1 MRLLDIL
8 AAGEVGAGA
17 RHLEYPVVGAGG
29 KSQLV
34 ESGLQQGFRVGSE
47 PAHLADDIR
56 GYPAVAPDGGPGEPR
71 FLDIHRLLHALGDRR
86 GAFLWDTPAEVL
98 VFHRLDLYLY
108 IYPVE
113 DRLRDTVEVRRD
125 LLRSAG
131 ALLHGA
137 AEIAAGAGIH
147 RRHQHYVAGV
157 ADGTACPGYR
167 DIPVFQRLPEGFQH
181 PAVELRKLVQEQHAV
196 VRKAYLPR
204 AGNASA
210 AEETVARCQAEGVDA
225 FAVQADVS
233 DEDAV
238 KSLVKSARE
247 RFGRIDV
254 LINNAGITRD
264 NLMLRMS
271 AEDFDLVIEKNLRGA
286 FLMTKYV
293 GKEMLHQRSGRIV
306 NISSVVGVHGNA
318 GQANYAAS
326 KAGLIGLTKTTALE
340 YASRGIT
347 ANAIAPGFIDT
358 DMTKVLPEKVKE
370 AMLQQIP
377 LRQFGSPED
386 VAKAAAFLAS
396 DDARYITGQVLG
408 VDGGMGC

>member
-1 MRLLDIL
+1 MKYESRNLIERKINVTVEKQWEEKHMSESTEKITR
-8 AAGEVGAGA
+8 AALVTGAG
-17 RHLEYPVVGAGG
+17 
-29 KSQLV
+29 
-34 ESGLQQGFRVGSE
+34 
-47 PAHLADDIR
+47 R
-56 GYPAVAPDGGPGEPR
+56 GIGRA
-71 FLDIHRLLHALGDRR
+71 I
-86 GAFLWDTPAEVL
+86 
-98 VFHRLDLYLY
+98 
-108 IYPVE
+108 
-113 DRLRDTVEVRRD
+113 
-125 LLRSAG
+125 
-131 ALLHGA
+131 
-137 AEIAAGAGIH
+137 
-147 RRHQHYVAGV
+147 
-157 ADGTACPGYR
+157 
-167 DIPVFQRLPEGFQH
+167 
-181 PAVELRKLVQEQHAV
+181 AVELARHGYHILVD
-196 VRKAYLPR
+196 Y

-210 AEETVARCQAEGVDA
+210 AEETVALCQAEGVDA

-233 DEDAV
+233 DEEAV
-238 KSLVKSARE
+238 KGLVKSALE

-396 DDARYITGQVLG
+396 NDARYITGQVLG

>member
-1 MRLLDIL
+1 MEDSIFEVRFIRYRPSMTSLIKRKIIVTVKKQREEKHMSESTEKITR
-8 AAGEVGAGA
+8 AAIVTGAG
-17 RHLEYPVVGAGG
+17 
-29 KSQLV
+29 
-34 ESGLQQGFRVGSE
+34 
-47 PAHLADDIR
+47 R
-56 GYPAVAPDGGPGEPR
+56 GIGRA
-71 FLDIHRLLHALGDRR
+71 I
-86 GAFLWDTPAEVL
+86 
-98 VFHRLDLYLY
+98 
-108 IYPVE
+108 
-113 DRLRDTVEVRRD
+113 
-125 LLRSAG
+125 
-131 ALLHGA
+131 
-137 AEIAAGAGIH
+137 
-147 RRHQHYVAGV
+147 
-157 ADGTACPGYR
+157 
-167 DIPVFQRLPEGFQH
+167 
-181 PAVELRKLVQEQHAV
+181 AVELARHGYHILVD
-196 VRKAYLPR
+196 Y

-210 AEETVARCQAEGVDA
+210 AEETVALCQAEGVDA

-233 DEDAV
+233 DEEAV
-238 KSLVKSARE
+238 KGLVKSALE

>member
-1 MRLLDIL
+1 MKYESRNLIERKINVTVEKQWEEKHMSESTEKITR
-8 AAGEVGAGA
+8 AALVTGAG
-17 RHLEYPVVGAGG
+17 
-29 KSQLV
+29 
-34 ESGLQQGFRVGSE
+34 
-47 PAHLADDIR
+47 R
-56 GYPAVAPDGGPGEPR
+56 GIGRA
-71 FLDIHRLLHALGDRR
+71 I
-86 GAFLWDTPAEVL
+86 
-98 VFHRLDLYLY
+98 
-108 IYPVE
+108 
-113 DRLRDTVEVRRD
+113 
-125 LLRSAG
+125 
-131 ALLHGA
+131 
-137 AEIAAGAGIH
+137 
-147 RRHQHYVAGV
+147 
-157 ADGTACPGYR
+157 
-167 DIPVFQRLPEGFQH
+167 
-181 PAVELRKLVQEQHAV
+181 AVELARHGYHILVD
-196 VRKAYLPR
+196 Y

-210 AEETVARCQAEGVDA
+210 AEETVALCQAEGVDA

-233 DEDAV
+233 DEEAV
-238 KSLVKSARE
+238 KGLVKSALE

-396 DDARYITGQVLG
+396 DDAHYITGQVLG

>member
-1 MRLLDIL
+1 MEDSIFEVRFIRYRPSMTSLIERKINVTVEKQWEEKHMSESTEKITR
-8 AAGEVGAGA
+8 AALVTGAG
-17 RHLEYPVVGAGG
+17 
-29 KSQLV
+29 
-34 ESGLQQGFRVGSE
+34 
-47 PAHLADDIR
+47 R
-56 GYPAVAPDGGPGEPR
+56 GIGRA
-71 FLDIHRLLHALGDRR
+71 I
-86 GAFLWDTPAEVL
+86 
-98 VFHRLDLYLY
+98 
-108 IYPVE
+108 
-113 DRLRDTVEVRRD
+113 
-125 LLRSAG
+125 
-131 ALLHGA
+131 
-137 AEIAAGAGIH
+137 
-147 RRHQHYVAGV
+147 
-157 ADGTACPGYR
+157 
-167 DIPVFQRLPEGFQH
+167 
-181 PAVELRKLVQEQHAV
+181 AVELARHGYHILVD
-196 VRKAYLPR
+196 Y

-210 AEETVARCQAEGVDA
+210 AEETVALCQAEGVDA

-233 DEDAV
+233 DEEAV
-238 KSLVKSARE
+238 KGLVKSALE

-293 GKEMLHQRSGRIV
+293 GKEMLHQRFGRIV

>member
-1 MRLLDIL
+1 MEDSIFEVRFIRYRPSMTSLIKRKIIVTVKKQREEKHMSESTEKITR
-8 AAGEVGAGA
+8 AALVTGAG
-17 RHLEYPVVGAGG
+17 
-29 KSQLV
+29 
-34 ESGLQQGFRVGSE
+34 
-47 PAHLADDIR
+47 R
-56 GYPAVAPDGGPGEPR
+56 GIGRA
-71 FLDIHRLLHALGDRR
+71 I
-86 GAFLWDTPAEVL
+86 
-98 VFHRLDLYLY
+98 
-108 IYPVE
+108 
-113 DRLRDTVEVRRD
+113 
-125 LLRSAG
+125 
-131 ALLHGA
+131 
-137 AEIAAGAGIH
+137 
-147 RRHQHYVAGV
+147 
-157 ADGTACPGYR
+157 
-167 DIPVFQRLPEGFQH
+167 
-181 PAVELRKLVQEQHAV
+181 AVELARHGYHILVD
-196 VRKAYLPR
+196 Y

-210 AEETVARCQAEGVDA
+210 AEETVALCQAEGVDA
-225 FAVQADVS
+225 FAAQADVS
-233 DEDAV
+233 DEEAV
-238 KSLVKSARE
+238 KGLVKSALE

>member
-1 MRLLDIL
+1 MEDSIFKVRFRYRPSMTSLIKRKIIVTVKKQREEKHMSESTEKITR
-8 AAGEVGAGA
+8 AALVTGAG
-17 RHLEYPVVGAGG
+17 
-29 KSQLV
+29 
-34 ESGLQQGFRVGSE
+34 
-47 PAHLADDIR
+47 R
-56 GYPAVAPDGGPGEPR
+56 GIGRA
-71 FLDIHRLLHALGDRR
+71 I
-86 GAFLWDTPAEVL
+86 
-98 VFHRLDLYLY
+98 
-108 IYPVE
+108 
-113 DRLRDTVEVRRD
+113 
-125 LLRSAG
+125 
-131 ALLHGA
+131 
-137 AEIAAGAGIH
+137 
-147 RRHQHYVAGV
+147 
-157 ADGTACPGYR
+157 
-167 DIPVFQRLPEGFQH
+167 
-181 PAVELRKLVQEQHAV
+181 AVELARHGYHILVD
-196 VRKAYLPR
+196 Y

-210 AEETVARCQAEGVDA
+210 AEETVALCQAEGVDA

-233 DEDAV
+233 DEEAV
-238 KSLVKSARE
+238 KGLVKSALE

-293 GKEMLHQRSGRIV
+293 GKEMLHQRAGRIV

>member
-1 MRLLDIL
+1 MEDSIFEVRFIRYRPSMTSLIKRKIIVTVKKQREEKHMSESTEKITR
-8 AAGEVGAGA
+8 AALVTGAG
-17 RHLEYPVVGAGG
+17 
-29 KSQLV
+29 
-34 ESGLQQGFRVGSE
+34 
-47 PAHLADDIR
+47 R
-56 GYPAVAPDGGPGEPR
+56 GIGRA
-71 FLDIHRLLHALGDRR
+71 I
-86 GAFLWDTPAEVL
+86 
-98 VFHRLDLYLY
+98 
-108 IYPVE
+108 
-113 DRLRDTVEVRRD
+113 
-125 LLRSAG
+125 
-131 ALLHGA
+131 
-137 AEIAAGAGIH
+137 
-147 RRHQHYVAGV
+147 
-157 ADGTACPGYR
+157 
-167 DIPVFQRLPEGFQH
+167 
-181 PAVELRKLVQEQHAV
+181 AVELARHGYHILVD
-196 VRKAYLPR
+196 Y

-210 AEETVARCQAEGVDA
+210 AEETVALCQAEGVDA

-233 DEDAV
+233 DEEAV
-238 KSLVKSARE
+238 KGLVKSALE

-293 GKEMLHQRSGRIV
+293 GKEMLHQRAGRIV

-370 AMLQQIP
+370 AMLHQIP

>member
-1 MRLLDIL
+1 MEDSIFEVRFIRYRPSMTSLIERKINVTVEKQWEEKHMSESTEKITR
-8 AAGEVGAGA
+8 AALVTGAG
-17 RHLEYPVVGAGG
+17 
-29 KSQLV
+29 
-34 ESGLQQGFRVGSE
+34 
-47 PAHLADDIR
+47 R
-56 GYPAVAPDGGPGEPR
+56 GIGRA
-71 FLDIHRLLHALGDRR
+71 I
-86 GAFLWDTPAEVL
+86 
-98 VFHRLDLYLY
+98 
-108 IYPVE
+108 
-113 DRLRDTVEVRRD
+113 
-125 LLRSAG
+125 
-131 ALLHGA
+131 
-137 AEIAAGAGIH
+137 
-147 RRHQHYVAGV
+147 
-157 ADGTACPGYR
+157 
-167 DIPVFQRLPEGFQH
+167 
-181 PAVELRKLVQEQHAV
+181 AVELARHGYHILVD
-196 VRKAYLPR
+196 Y

-210 AEETVARCQAEGVDA
+210 AEETVGLCQAEGVDA

-233 DEDAV
+233 DEEAV
-238 KSLVKSARE
+238 KGLVKSALE

>member
-1 MRLLDIL
+1 MEDSIFEVRFIRYRPSMTSLIERKINVTVEKQWEEKHMSESTEKITR
-8 AAGEVGAGA
+8 AALVTGAG
-17 RHLEYPVVGAGG
+17 
-29 KSQLV
+29 
-34 ESGLQQGFRVGSE
+34 
-47 PAHLADDIR
+47 R
-56 GYPAVAPDGGPGEPR
+56 GIGRA
-71 FLDIHRLLHALGDRR
+71 I
-86 GAFLWDTPAEVL
+86 
-98 VFHRLDLYLY
+98 
-108 IYPVE
+108 
-113 DRLRDTVEVRRD
+113 
-125 LLRSAG
+125 
-131 ALLHGA
+131 
-137 AEIAAGAGIH
+137 
-147 RRHQHYVAGV
+147 
-157 ADGTACPGYR
+157 
-167 DIPVFQRLPEGFQH
+167 
-181 PAVELRKLVQEQHAV
+181 AVELARHGYHILVD
-196 VRKAYLPR
+196 Y

-210 AEETVARCQAEGVDA
+210 AEETVALCQAEGVDA

-233 DEDAV
+233 DEEAV
-238 KSLVKSARE
+238 KGLVKSALE

-340 YASRGIT
+340 YTSRGIT

>member
-1 MRLLDIL
+1 MEDSIFEVRFIRYRPSMTSLIKRKIIVTVKKQREEKHMSESTEKITG
-8 AAGEVGAGA
+8 AAIVTGAG
-17 RHLEYPVVGAGG
+17 
-29 KSQLV
+29 
-34 ESGLQQGFRVGSE
+34 
-47 PAHLADDIR
+47 R
-56 GYPAVAPDGGPGEPR
+56 GIGRA
-71 FLDIHRLLHALGDRR
+71 I
-86 GAFLWDTPAEVL
+86 
-98 VFHRLDLYLY
+98 
-108 IYPVE
+108 
-113 DRLRDTVEVRRD
+113 
-125 LLRSAG
+125 
-131 ALLHGA
+131 
-137 AEIAAGAGIH
+137 
-147 RRHQHYVAGV
+147 
-157 ADGTACPGYR
+157 
-167 DIPVFQRLPEGFQH
+167 
-181 PAVELRKLVQEQHAV
+181 AVELARHGYHILVD
-196 VRKAYLPR
+196 Y

-210 AEETVARCQAEGVDA
+210 AEETVALCQAEGVDA

-233 DEDAV
+233 DEEAV
-238 KSLVKSARE
+238 KGLVKSALE

>member
-1 MRLLDIL
+1 MSETTEKITG
-8 AAGEVGAGA
+8 AAIVTGAG
-17 RHLEYPVVGAGG
+17 
-29 KSQLV
+29 
-34 ESGLQQGFRVGSE
+34 
-47 PAHLADDIR
+47 R
-56 GYPAVAPDGGPGEPR
+56 GIGRA
-71 FLDIHRLLHALGDRR
+71 I
-86 GAFLWDTPAEVL
+86 
-98 VFHRLDLYLY
+98 
-108 IYPVE
+108 
-113 DRLRDTVEVRRD
+113 
-125 LLRSAG
+125 
-131 ALLHGA
+131 
-137 AEIAAGAGIH
+137 
-147 RRHQHYVAGV
+147 
-157 ADGTACPGYR
+157 
-167 DIPVFQRLPEGFQH
+167 
-181 PAVELRKLVQEQHAV
+181 AVELARHGYHILVD
-196 VRKAYLPR
+196 Y

-210 AEETVARCQAEGVDA
+210 AGETVALCQAEGVDA

-233 DEDAV
+233 DEEAV
-238 KSLVKSARE
+238 KGLVKSALE
-247 RFGRIDV
+247 RFDRIDV

>member
-1 MRLLDIL
+1 MEDSIFEVRFRYRPSMTSLIKRKIIVTVKKLREEKHMSESTEKITR
-8 AAGEVGAGA
+8 AALVTGAG
-17 RHLEYPVVGAGG
+17 
-29 KSQLV
+29 
-34 ESGLQQGFRVGSE
+34 
-47 PAHLADDIR
+47 R
-56 GYPAVAPDGGPGEPR
+56 GIGRA
-71 FLDIHRLLHALGDRR
+71 I
-86 GAFLWDTPAEVL
+86 
-98 VFHRLDLYLY
+98 
-108 IYPVE
+108 
-113 DRLRDTVEVRRD
+113 
-125 LLRSAG
+125 
-131 ALLHGA
+131 
-137 AEIAAGAGIH
+137 
-147 RRHQHYVAGV
+147 
-157 ADGTACPGYR
+157 
-167 DIPVFQRLPEGFQH
+167 
-181 PAVELRKLVQEQHAV
+181 AVELARHGYHILVD
-196 VRKAYLPR
+196 Y

-210 AEETVARCQAEGVDA
+210 AEETVALCQAEGVDA

-233 DEDAV
+233 DEEAV
-238 KSLVKSARE
+238 KGLVKSALE

-293 GKEMLHQRSGRIV
+293 GKEMLHQRAGRIV

>member
-1 MRLLDIL
+1 MEDSIFEVRFIRYRPSMTSLIKRKIIVTVKKQREEKHMSESTEKITR
-8 AAGEVGAGA
+8 AALVTGAG
-17 RHLEYPVVGAGG
+17 
-29 KSQLV
+29 
-34 ESGLQQGFRVGSE
+34 
-47 PAHLADDIR
+47 R
-56 GYPAVAPDGGPGEPR
+56 GIGRA
-71 FLDIHRLLHALGDRR
+71 I
-86 GAFLWDTPAEVL
+86 
-98 VFHRLDLYLY
+98 
-108 IYPVE
+108 
-113 DRLRDTVEVRRD
+113 
-125 LLRSAG
+125 
-131 ALLHGA
+131 
-137 AEIAAGAGIH
+137 
-147 RRHQHYVAGV
+147 
-157 ADGTACPGYR
+157 
-167 DIPVFQRLPEGFQH
+167 
-181 PAVELRKLVQEQHAV
+181 AVELARHGYHILVD
-196 VRKAYLPR
+196 Y

-210 AEETVARCQAEGVDA
+210 AEETVALCQAEGVDA

-233 DEDAV
+233 DEEAV
-238 KSLVKSARE
+238 KGLVKSALE

-293 GKEMLHQRSGRIV
+293 GKEMLHQRAGRIV

-377 LRQFGSPED
+377 LRQFGNPED

>member
-1 MRLLDIL
+1 MSETTEKITG
-8 AAGEVGAGA
+8 AAIVTGAG
-17 RHLEYPVVGAGG
+17 
-29 KSQLV
+29 
-34 ESGLQQGFRVGSE
+34 
-47 PAHLADDIR
+47 R
-56 GYPAVAPDGGPGEPR
+56 GIGRA
-71 FLDIHRLLHALGDRR
+71 I
-86 GAFLWDTPAEVL
+86 
-98 VFHRLDLYLY
+98 
-108 IYPVE
+108 
-113 DRLRDTVEVRRD
+113 
-125 LLRSAG
+125 
-131 ALLHGA
+131 
-137 AEIAAGAGIH
+137 
-147 RRHQHYVAGV
+147 
-157 ADGTACPGYR
+157 
-167 DIPVFQRLPEGFQH
+167 
-181 PAVELRKLVQEQHAV
+181 AVELARHGYHILVD
-196 VRKAYLPR
+196 Y
-204 AGNASA
+204 AGNTSA
-210 AEETVARCQAEGVDA
+210 AEETVALCQAEGVDA

-238 KSLVKSARE
+238 KGLVKSALE

-377 LRQFGSPED
+377 LRQFGRPED

>member
-1 MRLLDIL
+1 MKYESRNLIERKINVTVEKQWEEKHMSESTEKITR
-8 AAGEVGAGA
+8 AALVTGAG
-17 RHLEYPVVGAGG
+17 
-29 KSQLV
+29 
-34 ESGLQQGFRVGSE
+34 
-47 PAHLADDIR
+47 R
-56 GYPAVAPDGGPGEPR
+56 GIGRA
-71 FLDIHRLLHALGDRR
+71 I
-86 GAFLWDTPAEVL
+86 
-98 VFHRLDLYLY
+98 
-108 IYPVE
+108 
-113 DRLRDTVEVRRD
+113 
-125 LLRSAG
+125 
-131 ALLHGA
+131 
-137 AEIAAGAGIH
+137 
-147 RRHQHYVAGV
+147 
-157 ADGTACPGYR
+157 
-167 DIPVFQRLPEGFQH
+167 
-181 PAVELRKLVQEQHAV
+181 AVELARHGYHILVD
-196 VRKAYLPR
+196 Y

-210 AEETVARCQAEGVDA
+210 AEETVALCQAEGVDA

-233 DEDAV
+233 DEEAV
-238 KSLVKSARE
+238 KGLVKSALE

-386 VAKAAAFLAS
+386 IAKAAAFLAS

>member
-1 MRLLDIL
+1 MEDSIFEVRFRYRPSMTSLIKRKIIVTVKKQREEKHMSESTEKITR
-8 AAGEVGAGA
+8 AALVTGAG
-17 RHLEYPVVGAGG
+17 
-29 KSQLV
+29 
-34 ESGLQQGFRVGSE
+34 
-47 PAHLADDIR
+47 R
-56 GYPAVAPDGGPGEPR
+56 GIGRA
-71 FLDIHRLLHALGDRR
+71 I
-86 GAFLWDTPAEVL
+86 
-98 VFHRLDLYLY
+98 
-108 IYPVE
+108 
-113 DRLRDTVEVRRD
+113 
-125 LLRSAG
+125 
-131 ALLHGA
+131 
-137 AEIAAGAGIH
+137 
-147 RRHQHYVAGV
+147 
-157 ADGTACPGYR
+157 
-167 DIPVFQRLPEGFQH
+167 
-181 PAVELRKLVQEQHAV
+181 AVELARHGYHILVD
-196 VRKAYLPR
+196 Y

-210 AEETVARCQAEGVDA
+210 AEETVALCQAEGVDA

-233 DEDAV
+233 DEEAV
-238 KSLVKSARE
+238 KGLVKSALE

>member
-1 MRLLDIL
+1 MEDSIFEVRFIRYRPSMTSLIERKINVTVEKQWEEKHMSESTEKITR
-8 AAGEVGAGA
+8 AALVTGAG
-17 RHLEYPVVGAGG
+17 
-29 KSQLV
+29 
-34 ESGLQQGFRVGSE
+34 
-47 PAHLADDIR
+47 R
-56 GYPAVAPDGGPGEPR
+56 GIGRA
-71 FLDIHRLLHALGDRR
+71 I
-86 GAFLWDTPAEVL
+86 
-98 VFHRLDLYLY
+98 
-108 IYPVE
+108 
-113 DRLRDTVEVRRD
+113 
-125 LLRSAG
+125 
-131 ALLHGA
+131 
-137 AEIAAGAGIH
+137 
-147 RRHQHYVAGV
+147 
-157 ADGTACPGYR
+157 
-167 DIPVFQRLPEGFQH
+167 
-181 PAVELRKLVQEQHAV
+181 AVELARHGYHILVD
-196 VRKAYLPR
+196 Y

-210 AEETVARCQAEGVDA
+210 AEETVALCQAEGVDA

-233 DEDAV
+233 DEEAV
-238 KSLVKSARE
+238 KGLVKSALE

-254 LINNAGITRD
+254 LINNSGITRD

>member
-1 MRLLDIL
+1 MKYESRNLIERKINVTVEKQWEEKHMSESTEKITR
-8 AAGEVGAGA
+8 AALVTGAG
-17 RHLEYPVVGAGG
+17 
-29 KSQLV
+29 
-34 ESGLQQGFRVGSE
+34 
-47 PAHLADDIR
+47 R
-56 GYPAVAPDGGPGEPR
+56 GIGRA
-71 FLDIHRLLHALGDRR
+71 I
-86 GAFLWDTPAEVL
+86 
-98 VFHRLDLYLY
+98 
-108 IYPVE
+108 
-113 DRLRDTVEVRRD
+113 
-125 LLRSAG
+125 
-131 ALLHGA
+131 
-137 AEIAAGAGIH
+137 
-147 RRHQHYVAGV
+147 
-157 ADGTACPGYR
+157 
-167 DIPVFQRLPEGFQH
+167 
-181 PAVELRKLVQEQHAV
+181 AVELARQDYHILVD
-196 VRKAYLPR
+196 Y

-210 AEETVARCQAEGVDA
+210 AEETVALCQAEGVDA

-233 DEDAV
+233 DEEAV
-238 KSLVKSARE
+238 KGLVKSALE

>member
-1 MRLLDIL
+1 MEDSIFEVRFIRYRPSMTSLIERKINVTVEKQWEEKHMSESTEKITR
-8 AAGEVGAGA
+8 AALVTGAG
-17 RHLEYPVVGAGG
+17 
-29 KSQLV
+29 
-34 ESGLQQGFRVGSE
+34 
-47 PAHLADDIR
+47 R
-56 GYPAVAPDGGPGEPR
+56 GIGRA
-71 FLDIHRLLHALGDRR
+71 I
-86 GAFLWDTPAEVL
+86 
-98 VFHRLDLYLY
+98 
-108 IYPVE
+108 
-113 DRLRDTVEVRRD
+113 
-125 LLRSAG
+125 
-131 ALLHGA
+131 
-137 AEIAAGAGIH
+137 
-147 RRHQHYVAGV
+147 
-157 ADGTACPGYR
+157 
-167 DIPVFQRLPEGFQH
+167 
-181 PAVELRKLVQEQHAV
+181 AVELARHDYHILVD
-196 VRKAYLPR
+196 Y

-210 AEETVARCQAEGVDA
+210 AEETVALCQAEGVDA

-233 DEDAV
+233 DEEAV
-238 KSLVKSARE
+238 KGLVKSALE

>member
-1 MRLLDIL
+1 MEDSIFEVRFIRYRPSMTSLIERKINVTVEKQWEEKHMSESTEKITR
-8 AAGEVGAGA
+8 AALVTGAG
-17 RHLEYPVVGAGG
+17 
-29 KSQLV
+29 
-34 ESGLQQGFRVGSE
+34 
-47 PAHLADDIR
+47 R
-56 GYPAVAPDGGPGEPR
+56 GIGRA
-71 FLDIHRLLHALGDRR
+71 I
-86 GAFLWDTPAEVL
+86 
-98 VFHRLDLYLY
+98 
-108 IYPVE
+108 
-113 DRLRDTVEVRRD
+113 
-125 LLRSAG
+125 
-131 ALLHGA
+131 
-137 AEIAAGAGIH
+137 
-147 RRHQHYVAGV
+147 
-157 ADGTACPGYR
+157 
-167 DIPVFQRLPEGFQH
+167 
-181 PAVELRKLVQEQHAV
+181 AVELARHGYHILVD
-196 VRKAYLPR
+196 Y

-210 AEETVARCQAEGVDA
+210 AEETVALCQAEGVDA

-233 DEDAV
+233 DEEAV
-238 KSLVKSARE
+238 KGLVKSVLE

>member
-1 MRLLDIL
+1 MKYESRNLIERKINVTVEKQWEEKHMSESTEKITR
-8 AAGEVGAGA
+8 AALVTGAG
-17 RHLEYPVVGAGG
+17 
-29 KSQLV
+29 
-34 ESGLQQGFRVGSE
+34 
-47 PAHLADDIR
+47 R
-56 GYPAVAPDGGPGEPR
+56 GIGRA
-71 FLDIHRLLHALGDRR
+71 I
-86 GAFLWDTPAEVL
+86 
-98 VFHRLDLYLY
+98 
-108 IYPVE
+108 
-113 DRLRDTVEVRRD
+113 
-125 LLRSAG
+125 
-131 ALLHGA
+131 
-137 AEIAAGAGIH
+137 
-147 RRHQHYVAGV
+147 
-157 ADGTACPGYR
+157 
-167 DIPVFQRLPEGFQH
+167 
-181 PAVELRKLVQEQHAV
+181 AVELARHGYHILVD
-196 VRKAYLPR
+196 Y

-210 AEETVARCQAEGVDA
+210 AEETVALCQAEGVDA

-233 DEDAV
+233 DEEAV
-238 KSLVKSARE
+238 KGLVKSALE

>member
-1 MRLLDIL
+1 MEDSIFEVRFIRYRPSMTSLIKRKIIVTVKKQREEKHMSESTEKITR
-8 AAGEVGAGA
+8 AALVTGAG
-17 RHLEYPVVGAGG
+17 
-29 KSQLV
+29 
-34 ESGLQQGFRVGSE
+34 
-47 PAHLADDIR
+47 R
-56 GYPAVAPDGGPGEPR
+56 GIGRA
-71 FLDIHRLLHALGDRR
+71 I
-86 GAFLWDTPAEVL
+86 
-98 VFHRLDLYLY
+98 
-108 IYPVE
+108 
-113 DRLRDTVEVRRD
+113 
-125 LLRSAG
+125 
-131 ALLHGA
+131 
-137 AEIAAGAGIH
+137 
-147 RRHQHYVAGV
+147 
-157 ADGTACPGYR
+157 
-167 DIPVFQRLPEGFQH
+167 
-181 PAVELRKLVQEQHAV
+181 AVELARHGYHILVD
-196 VRKAYLPR
+196 Y

-210 AEETVARCQAEGVDA
+210 AEETVALCQAEGVDA

-233 DEDAV
+233 DEEAV
-238 KSLVKSARE
+238 KGLVKSALE

-293 GKEMLHQRSGRIV
+293 GKEMLHQRAGRIV

-318 GQANYAAS
+318 GQANYASS

-358 DMTKVLPEKVKE
+358 DMTKVLPEKVKD

>member
-1 MRLLDIL
+1 MEDSIFEVRFIRYRPSMTSLIKRKIIVTVKKQREEKHMSESTEKITR
-8 AAGEVGAGA
+8 AAIVTGAG
-17 RHLEYPVVGAGG
+17 
-29 KSQLV
+29 
-34 ESGLQQGFRVGSE
+34 
-47 PAHLADDIR
+47 R
-56 GYPAVAPDGGPGEPR
+56 GIGRA
-71 FLDIHRLLHALGDRR
+71 I
-86 GAFLWDTPAEVL
+86 
-98 VFHRLDLYLY
+98 
-108 IYPVE
+108 
-113 DRLRDTVEVRRD
+113 
-125 LLRSAG
+125 
-131 ALLHGA
+131 
-137 AEIAAGAGIH
+137 
-147 RRHQHYVAGV
+147 
-157 ADGTACPGYR
+157 
-167 DIPVFQRLPEGFQH
+167 
-181 PAVELRKLVQEQHAV
+181 AVELARHGYHILVD
-196 VRKAYLPR
+196 Y

-210 AEETVARCQAEGVDA
+210 AEETVALCQAEGVDA

-233 DEDAV
+233 DEEAV
-238 KSLVKSARE
+238 KGLVKRALE

>member
-1 MRLLDIL
+1 MEDSIFEVRFIRYRPSMTSLIERKINVTVEKQWEEKHMSESTEKITR
-8 AAGEVGAGA
+8 AALVTGAG
-17 RHLEYPVVGAGG
+17 
-29 KSQLV
+29 
-34 ESGLQQGFRVGSE
+34 
-47 PAHLADDIR
+47 R
-56 GYPAVAPDGGPGEPR
+56 GIGRA
-71 FLDIHRLLHALGDRR
+71 I
-86 GAFLWDTPAEVL
+86 
-98 VFHRLDLYLY
+98 
-108 IYPVE
+108 
-113 DRLRDTVEVRRD
+113 
-125 LLRSAG
+125 
-131 ALLHGA
+131 
-137 AEIAAGAGIH
+137 
-147 RRHQHYVAGV
+147 
-157 ADGTACPGYR
+157 
-167 DIPVFQRLPEGFQH
+167 
-181 PAVELRKLVQEQHAV
+181 AVELARHGYHILVD
-196 VRKAYLPR
+196 Y

-210 AEETVARCQAEGVDA
+210 AEETVALCQAEGVDA

-233 DEDAV
+233 DEEAV
-238 KSLVKSARE
+238 KGLVKSALE

-358 DMTKVLPEKVKE
+358 DMTKILPEKVKE

>member
-1 MRLLDIL
+1 MEDSIFEVRFIRYRPSMTSLIERKINVTVEKQWEEKHMSESTEKITR
-8 AAGEVGAGA
+8 AALVTGAG
-17 RHLEYPVVGAGG
+17 
-29 KSQLV
+29 
-34 ESGLQQGFRVGSE
+34 
-47 PAHLADDIR
+47 R
-56 GYPAVAPDGGPGEPR
+56 GIGRA
-71 FLDIHRLLHALGDRR
+71 I
-86 GAFLWDTPAEVL
+86 
-98 VFHRLDLYLY
+98 
-108 IYPVE
+108 
-113 DRLRDTVEVRRD
+113 
-125 LLRSAG
+125 
-131 ALLHGA
+131 
-137 AEIAAGAGIH
+137 
-147 RRHQHYVAGV
+147 
-157 ADGTACPGYR
+157 
-167 DIPVFQRLPEGFQH
+167 
-181 PAVELRKLVQEQHAV
+181 AVELARHGYHILVD
-196 VRKAYLPR
+196 Y

-210 AEETVARCQAEGVDA
+210 AEETVALCQAEGVDA

-238 KSLVKSARE
+238 KSLVKSALE

>member
-1 MRLLDIL
+1 MEDSIFEVRFIRYRPSMTSLIERKINVTVEKQWEEKHMSESTEKITR
-8 AAGEVGAGA
+8 AALVTGAG
-17 RHLEYPVVGAGG
+17 
-29 KSQLV
+29 
-34 ESGLQQGFRVGSE
+34 
-47 PAHLADDIR
+47 R
-56 GYPAVAPDGGPGEPR
+56 GIGRA
-71 FLDIHRLLHALGDRR
+71 I
-86 GAFLWDTPAEVL
+86 
-98 VFHRLDLYLY
+98 
-108 IYPVE
+108 
-113 DRLRDTVEVRRD
+113 
-125 LLRSAG
+125 
-131 ALLHGA
+131 
-137 AEIAAGAGIH
+137 
-147 RRHQHYVAGV
+147 
-157 ADGTACPGYR
+157 
-167 DIPVFQRLPEGFQH
+167 
-181 PAVELRKLVQEQHAV
+181 AVELARHGYHILVD
-196 VRKAYLPR
+196 Y

-210 AEETVARCQAEGVDA
+210 AEETVALCQAEGVDA

-233 DEDAV
+233 DEEAV
-238 KSLVKSARE
+238 KGLVKSALE

>member
-1 MRLLDIL
+1 MEDCIFEVRFIRYRPSMTSLIKRKIIVTVKKQREEKHMSESTEKITR
-8 AAGEVGAGA
+8 AALVTGAG
-17 RHLEYPVVGAGG
+17 
-29 KSQLV
+29 
-34 ESGLQQGFRVGSE
+34 
-47 PAHLADDIR
+47 R
-56 GYPAVAPDGGPGEPR
+56 GIGRA
-71 FLDIHRLLHALGDRR
+71 I
-86 GAFLWDTPAEVL
+86 
-98 VFHRLDLYLY
+98 
-108 IYPVE
+108 
-113 DRLRDTVEVRRD
+113 
-125 LLRSAG
+125 
-131 ALLHGA
+131 
-137 AEIAAGAGIH
+137 
-147 RRHQHYVAGV
+147 
-157 ADGTACPGYR
+157 
-167 DIPVFQRLPEGFQH
+167 
-181 PAVELRKLVQEQHAV
+181 AVELARHGYHILVD
-196 VRKAYLPR
+196 Y

-210 AEETVARCQAEGVDA
+210 AEETVALCQAEGVDA

-233 DEDAV
+233 DEEAV
-238 KSLVKSARE
+238 KGLVKSALE
-247 RFGRIDV
+247 RFDRIDV

-370 AMLQQIP
+370 TMLQQIP

>member
-1 MRLLDIL
+1 MSETTEKITG
-8 AAGEVGAGA
+8 AAIVTGAG
-17 RHLEYPVVGAGG
+17 
-29 KSQLV
+29 
-34 ESGLQQGFRVGSE
+34 
-47 PAHLADDIR
+47 R
-56 GYPAVAPDGGPGEPR
+56 GIGRA
-71 FLDIHRLLHALGDRR
+71 I
-86 GAFLWDTPAEVL
+86 
-98 VFHRLDLYLY
+98 
-108 IYPVE
+108 
-113 DRLRDTVEVRRD
+113 
-125 LLRSAG
+125 
-131 ALLHGA
+131 
-137 AEIAAGAGIH
+137 
-147 RRHQHYVAGV
+147 
-157 ADGTACPGYR
+157 
-167 DIPVFQRLPEGFQH
+167 
-181 PAVELRKLVQEQHAV
+181 AVELARHGYHILVD
-196 VRKAYLPR
+196 Y

-210 AEETVARCQAEGVDA
+210 AKETVARCQAEGVDA

-238 KSLVKSARE
+238 KSLVKSALE